1 MTEPEHGNSIVVSAR
16 NRPPGRRW
24 LHGGLAGAALAVLV
38 TQPASALIMT
48 PYGDYI
54 AMSEQ
59 QQVEIVT
66 STVFE
71 MIYYFNN
78 VKHDPDKAN
87 CVGEYFSGTMD
98 DESGGYYHFQQGL
111 DALGERHQ
119 NGTLGKGEE
128 SYVQRIILK
137 LIKDKCGV

>member
-1 MTEPEHGNSIVVSAR
+1 MTDSNHDYPIVV
-16 NRPPGRRW
+16 RPRTRFFGRRW
-24 LHGGLAGAALAVLV
+24 LHSALAGAAAAVLV

-48 PYGDYI
+48 PYSDYI
-54 AMSEQ
+54 AMSADQ
-59 QQVEIVT
+59 QIEIVT

-111 DALGERHQ
+111 DALDERYQ
-119 NGTLGKGEE
+119 NGTLSTGEE

>member
-1 MTEPEHGNSIVVSAR
+1 MSNVDTTT
-16 NRPPGRRW
+16 NRRRGRRW
-24 LHGGLAGAALAVLV
+24 LRGTCFAAVLALAA
-38 TQPASALIMT
+38 TQPATAMIMT

-54 AMSEQ
+54 NMSED

-66 STVFE
+66 ATVFE

-78 VKHDPDKAN
+78 IKHDPDKAN

-98 DESGGYYHFQQGL
+98 DQDGGYYHFQQGL
-111 DALGERHQ
+111 DELDERYKA
-119 NGTLGKGEE
+119 GTLGNGEE

-137 LIKDKCGV
+137 LIKQKCGV